1 MRLAVAKYKRRKP
14 DIWLL
19 LIVFMLVGFGLI
31 MVYSS
36 SSISATQL
44 GVDSHYFAMNQVKWA
59 VLGFIIMFVT
69 TFLPLEWFK
78 KVALPLYLLGLLL
91 LAALYIPALAITR
104 NGATRW
110 LNLGFT
116 TFMPSEAAKMAI
128 VVLLAKKFSEIK
140 GNLRK
145 LKDVAYCIGLILI
158 PCAFILLQ
166 PDYSTML
173 IVIGTAA
180 IMMFIAGLPWIYTI
194 LASLAGGAGLVY
206 LAVGAEYRLERIR
219 TFMDPWKDPSGHGWQ
234 VVQSL
239 YAIASGGLAGLG
251 YGKSRQKYGYLPES
265 MSDFI
270 FAIVAEE
277 MGFLG
282 ASVLIILF
290 ILFLWRGYR
299 ISRKTDDI
307 FASFLAV
314 GFTSMICLQAIV
326 NMAVVTSSIPA
337 TGITLPFISAG
348 GSSLVMSLIAVG
360 MMLNASRAKP
370 NAS

>member
-1 MRLAVAKYKRRKP
+1 MAGYKRRLP
-14 DIWLL
+14 DIWLFL
-19 LIVFMLVGFGLI
+19 TVSMLVGFGLI

-36 SSISATQL
+36 SSVTAPQL
-44 GVDSHYFAMNQVKWA
+44 GVDSSYFALNQVKWA
-59 VLGFIIMFVT
+59 IMGFAVMFVT
-69 TFLPLEWFK
+69 ALLPLDWFK
-78 KVALPLYLLGLLL
+78 KGAMPFYIFGLLL
-91 LAALYIPALAITR
+91 LAALYIPALAINR

-128 VVLLAKKFSEIK
+128 VILLAKKFSEIQ

-145 LKDVAYCIGLILI
+145 LKDVAYCAVLILI
-158 PCAFILLQ
+158 PCVFILKQ

-194 LASLAGGAGLVY
+194 LAGLSGGAGLVY
-206 LAVGAEYRLERIR
+206 LAVGEEYRLDRIK
-219 TFMDPWKDPSGHGWQ
+219 TFLDPWKDPSGHGWQ
-234 VVQSL
+234 VIQSL
-239 YAIASGGLAGLG
+239 YAIASGKLVGLG
-251 YGKSRQKYGYLPES
+251 YGQSRQKYGYLPEA

-277 MGFLG
+277 MGLLG
-282 ASVLIILF
+282 ASILIMLF
-290 ILFLWRGYR
+290 VAFLWRGYR
-299 ISRKTDDI
+299 ISRKTDDL
-307 FASFLAV
+307 FAAFLAI

-370 NAS
+370 SAS

>member
-1 MRLAVAKYKRRKP
+1 VAGYKKHRP
-14 DIWLL
+14 DIWLV
-19 LIVFMLVGFGLI
+19 LIVLMLVAFGLV

-36 SSISATQL
+36 SSAMASQL
-44 GVDSHYFAMNQVKWA
+44 GVDSHYYAMNQAKWA
-59 VLGFIIMFVT
+59 SLGIGVMFAT
-69 TFLPLEWFK
+69 TFLPLKWFK
-78 KVALPLYLLGLLL
+78 KGAMPIYIFGLLL
-91 LAALYIPALAITR
+91 LAALYIPSLAITR
-104 NGATRW
+104 GGATRW
-110 LNLGFT
+110 LNLRFT
-116 TFMPSEAAKMAI
+116 TFMPSEVAKIAI
-128 VVLLAKKFSEIK
+128 VILLAKKFSEIK

-145 LKDVAYCIGLILI
+145 LKDVAYCVGLILI
-158 PCAFILLQ
+158 PCAFILKQ

-173 IVIGTAA
+173 ILIGTTA

-194 LASLAGGAGLVY
+194 VATLAGGSGLVY
-206 LAVGAEYRLERIR
+206 LAFGAEYRLERIK

-234 VVQSL
+234 VIQSL
-239 YAIASGGLAGLG
+239 YAIASGGLIGLG

-270 FAIVAEE
+270 FAIIAEE

-282 ASVLIILF
+282 ASLLVILF
-290 ILFLWRGYR
+290 VLFLWRGYR
-299 ISRKTDDI
+299 ISRKTDDV

-370 NAS
+370 SAL